1 MIRTTRQN
9 ASLHKLFDEI
19 ADHCLNHGID
29 QKIVL
34 DHFEKMETPV
44 TPEFVKEVWRTIQV
58 NMYPTKK
65 STTELTTTELQKV
78 EMVFGRFWSEL
89 TQQAWFFP
97 SDELK

>member
-1 MIRTTRQN
+1 MH
-9 ASLHKLFDEI
+9 AMFDEI

-44 TPEFVKEVWRTIQV
+44 TPEFVKETWRVIQM
-58 NMYPTKK
+58 NMYGKK
-65 STTELTTTELQKV
+65 STTELTTKELQKV

-97 SDELK
+97 SGDNQLLHEASMK